1 MSKKYADDDN
11 FTKAKVIQEKEVTT
25 EYASGTCFS
34 SEQENKFKTKQ
45 GFISRTLNKVKEN
58 FPKLLMPPQNPQA
71 ENTKWG
77 DLIQR
82 TKWTVLMLVGFIGFI
97 SLGNFYCAILVL
109 LIIMAIY
116 NELLDLS
123 RYKDRNNEVKNYYL
137 VSWYY

>member
-11 FTKAKVIQEKEVTT
+11 FTKSKIVPEKEVTT

-45 GFISRTLNKVKEN
+45 GFISRTLNRVKEN
-58 FPKLLMPPQNPQA
+58 FPKLLMPPQVTAQS
-71 ENTKWG
+71 ESSRWG

-82 TKWTVLMLVGFIGFI
+82 TKWTIFMLFGFIGFI
-97 SLGNFYCAILVL
+97 MLGNFYCAFLVL

-137 VSWYY
+137 ISW